1 MLLAPA
7 QFMHAAPPSPPTAP
21 LVEMRKVSK
30 VFDGKVVLHDLDFR
44 VHRGETV
51 AIIGGSGSGKSTL
64 ARILMGLEKP
74 SGGELRVDGVDLA
87 TLDPRELADVHAR
100 FAMVF
105 QHHALLDS
113 LDVFDNV
120 AFQLRDEHTLA
131 EDEVARRV
139 REVLRALGIE
149 DAAKKLPAELSG
161 GMAKRVGIARAM
173 VAGPEILIYDEPTS
187 GLDPMTS
194 RTVDQ
199 LIEHMRDTYLVTS
212 IVITHDMVSAY
223 NIADRVVVLAKGH
236 IVAEGDPKSI
246 FESKDPALIPF
257 ALSSGVDPS
266 HLSPHADH
274 VSAAEIRARWA
285 KEHPR
290 GAHRSHG
297 LVAWLRRWKRRLA

>member
-1 MLLAPA
+1 MHDA
-7 QFMHAAPPSPPTAP
+7 QADRPPP
-21 LVEMRKVSK
+21 LIEMRKVSK
-30 VFDGKVVLHDLDFR
+30 SFDGKVVLHELDFC

-74 SGGELRVDGVDLA
+74 TSGELLVDGVSLS
-87 TLDPRELADVHAR
+87 TLDRRELADVHAR

-120 AFQLRDEHTLA
+120 AFQLRDEHELNEA
-131 EDEVARRV
+131 EISRRV
-139 REVLRALGIE
+139 TEVLRSLEIQ

-236 IVAEGDPKSI
+236 IVAEGDPRTIFKS
-246 FESKDPALIPF
+246 EDPALVPF

-266 HLSPHADH
+266 HLSPHAKH

-285 KEHPR
+285 KDHPR

-297 LVAWLRRWKRRLA
+297 FVAWLRRWKHRLSS